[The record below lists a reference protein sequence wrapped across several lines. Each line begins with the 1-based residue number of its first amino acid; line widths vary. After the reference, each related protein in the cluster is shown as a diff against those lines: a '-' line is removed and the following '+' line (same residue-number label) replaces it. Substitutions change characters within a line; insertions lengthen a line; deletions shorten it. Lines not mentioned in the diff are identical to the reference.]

1 MDLNV
6 SENSSKFDN
15 IISKIKK
22 NLKIIV
28 VFVSILLLIFLFFL
42 YQRDAKDKQAIK
54 ISNKFN
60 VARLLIEK
68 GKINDA
74 KEIFYQIIDKKNKFY
89 SPLSLYLIIENNMEE
104 NKDKI
109 LISFDKI
116 IKIKGLEKEN
126 KNLIKI
132 KKALFLIE
140 KNANEQK
147 ILNELNPIINS
158 NSIWKRESIEIIG
171 DYLLS
176 KGDKLKSEEFY
187 KLLENIEN

>member
-6 SENSSKFDN
+6 SENSSKLDN
-15 IISKIKK
+15 FIGKIKK
-22 NLKIIV
+22 NFKIII
-28 VFVSILLLIFLFFL
+28 VFVSILLLIFLFLL
-42 YQRDAKDKQAIK
+42 YQREAKEKQAIK
-54 ISNKFN
+54 ISNEFN

-68 GKINDA
+68 GEPNDA

-104 NKDKI
+104 NKDK
-109 LISFDKI
+109 LVSFDKI

-140 KNANEQK
+140 KMLMNK
-147 ILNELNPIINS
+147 
-158 NSIWKRESIEIIG
+158 K
-171 DYLLS
+171 Y
-176 KGDKLKSEEFY
+176 
-187 KLLENIEN
+187 

>member
-6 SENSSKFDN
+6 SENSSKLDN
-15 IISKIKK
+15 FIGKIKK
-22 NLKIIV
+22 NFKIII
-28 VFVSILLLIFLFFL
+28 VFVSILLLIFLFLL
-42 YQRDAKDKQAIK
+42 YQREAKEKQAIK
-54 ISNKFN
+54 ISNEFN

-68 GKINDA
+68 GEPNDA

-158 NSIWKRESIEIIG
+158 NSIWKKESIEIIG
-171 DYLLS
+171 DYFLS

-187 KLLENIEN
+187 KLLENNEN